1 MKKYLINV
9 HYDLCMSI
17 YVDAN
22 DEDEAMNKAEDIADL
37 FVDTIE
43 INDDKRIDESTLY
56 FSNSCLVDEEE
67 IDNEQNN
74 WYSNEYLLFNK

>member
-22 DEDEAMNKAEDIADL
+22 YEDEAMNKAEDIADL
-37 FVDTIE
+37 FVDKIE

-56 FSNSCLVDEEE
+56 FSNSCLVDEE
-67 IDNEQNN
+67 
-74 WYSNEYLLFNK
+74 

>member
-22 DEDEAMNKAEDIADL
+22 DEDEAMNKAEDIADS
-37 FVDTIE
+37 FVDKIE

-67 IDNEQNN
+67 IDN
-74 WYSNEYLLFNK
+74 

>member
-22 DEDEAMNKAEDIADL
+22 DEDDARNKAEDIADS
-37 FVDTIE
+37 FVDKIE

-67 IDNEQNN
+67 IDNE
-74 WYSNEYLLFNK
+74 

>member
-22 DEDEAMNKAEDIADL
+22 DEDEAMNKAEDIAEL
-37 FVDTIE
+37 FVNKIE

-67 IDNEQNN
+67 IDN
-74 WYSNEYLLFNK
+74 

>member
-22 DEDEAMNKAEDIADL
+22 DEDEAMNKAEDIAD
-37 FVDTIE
+37 
-43 INDDKRIDESTLY
+43 

-67 IDNEQNN
+67 IDNE
-74 WYSNEYLLFNK
+74 

>member
-22 DEDEAMNKAEDIADL
+22 DEDEAMNKAEDIADS
-37 FVDTIE
+37 FVDKIE

-56 FSNSCLVDEEE
+56 FSNSCLVDEDE
-67 IDNEQNN
+67 IDNE
-74 WYSNEYLLFNK
+74 

>member
-17 YVDAN
+17 NIDAN
-22 DEDEAMNKAEDIADL
+22 RIEEAMYKAEDIASS
-37 FVDTIE
+37 FVGTIK
-43 INDDKRIDESTLY
+43 INNDKRIDESTLY

-67 IDNEQNN
+67 IDNE
-74 WYSNEYLLFNK
+74 

>member
-37 FVDTIE
+37 FVDKIE

-56 FSNSCLVDEEE
+56 FSNSCLVEEEE
-67 IDNEQNN
+67 IDNE
-74 WYSNEYLLFNK
+74 

>member
-37 FVDTIE
+37 FVDKIE
-43 INDDKRIDESTLY
+43 INEDKRIDESTLY

-67 IDNEQNN
+67 IDNE
-74 WYSNEYLLFNK
+74 

>member
-37 FVDTIE
+37 FVDKIE

-56 FSNSCLVDEEE
+56 FSNSCIVDEEE
-67 IDNEQNN
+67 IDNE
-74 WYSNEYLLFNK
+74 

>member
-1 MKKYLINV
+1 
-9 HYDLCMSI
+9 MSI

-22 DEDEAMNKAEDIADL
+22 DEDDAMHKAEDIASS

-56 FSNSCLVDEEE
+56 FSNSCLTM
-67 IDNEQNN
+67 DN
-74 WYSNEYLLFNK
+74 K

>member
-1 MKKYLINV
+1 MLILLWSLPAYTETYIEDETSYT
-9 HYDLCMSI
+9 HTKT

-37 FVDTIE
+37 FVDKIE

-67 IDNEQNN
+67 IDNE
-74 WYSNEYLLFNK
+74 

>member
-22 DEDEAMNKAEDIADL
+22 DEDEAKNKAEDIADL
-37 FVDTIE
+37 FVDKIE

-67 IDNEQNN
+67 IDNE
-74 WYSNEYLLFNK
+74 

>member
-37 FVDTIE
+37 FVDKIE

-56 FSNSCLVDEEE
+56 HSNTCLIDSEE
-67 IDNEQNN
+67 IDNE
-74 WYSNEYLLFNK
+74 

>member
-1 MKKYLINV
+1 MKEYLINV

-37 FVDTIE
+37 FVDKIE

-67 IDNEQNN
+67 IDN
-74 WYSNEYLLFNK
+74 

>member
-22 DEDEAMNKAEDIADL
+22 DEDEAMNKAEDIADS
-37 FVDTIE
+37 FVDKIE
-43 INDDKRIDESTLY
+43 INDDKRIDESTWY

-67 IDNEQNN
+67 IDNE
-74 WYSNEYLLFNK
+74 

>member
-22 DEDEAMNKAEDIADL
+22 DEDDAMNKAEDIADS
-37 FVDTIE
+37 FVDKIE

>member
-37 FVDTIE
+37 FVDKIE

-67 IDNEQNN
+67 IDN
-74 WYSNEYLLFNK
+74 

>member
-9 HYDLCMSI
+9 HYDLCMRI
-17 YVDAN
+17 YDDAN

-37 FVDTIE
+37 FVDKIE

-67 IDNEQNN
+67 IDNE
-74 WYSNEYLLFNK
+74 

>member
-22 DEDEAMNKAEDIADL
+22 DEDEAMNKAEDIADS
-37 FVDTIE
+37 FVDKIE

-56 FSNSCLVDEEE
+56 FSNSCLVDEKE
-67 IDNEQNN
+67 IDNE
-74 WYSNEYLLFNK
+74 

>member
-22 DEDEAMNKAEDIADL
+22 DEDEAMNKAEDIAEL
-37 FVDTIE
+37 FVNKIE

-56 FSNSCLVDEEE
+56 FSNSCLVAEEE
-67 IDNEQNN
+67 IDN
-74 WYSNEYLLFNK
+74 

>member
-22 DEDEAMNKAEDIADL
+22 DEDEAMNKAEDIANL
-37 FVDTIE
+37 FVDKIE

-67 IDNEQNN
+67 IDNE
-74 WYSNEYLLFNK
+74 

>member
-22 DEDEAMNKAEDIADL
+22 DEDEAMNKAEDIADS
-37 FVDTIE
+37 FVDKIE

-67 IDNEQNN
+67 IDNE
-74 WYSNEYLLFNK
+74 

>member
-67 IDNEQNN
+67 IDN
-74 WYSNEYLLFNK
+74 

>member
-22 DEDEAMNKAEDIADL
+22 DEEEAMNKAEDIADL
-37 FVDTIE
+37 FVDKIE

-67 IDNEQNN
+67 IDNE
-74 WYSNEYLLFNK
+74 

>member
-1 MKKYLINV
+1 
-9 HYDLCMSI
+9 MSI

-37 FVDTIE
+37 FVDKIE

-67 IDNEQNN
+67 IDNE
-74 WYSNEYLLFNK
+74 

>member
-1 MKKYLINV
+1 MKRYLINV

-22 DEDEAMNKAEDIADL
+22 DEDQAKNKAEDIADL
-37 FVDTIE
+37 FVDKIE

-56 FSNSCLVDEEE
+56 FSNSCLTM
-67 IDNEQNN
+67 DNE
-74 WYSNEYLLFNK
+74 

>member
-22 DEDEAMNKAEDIADL
+22 DEDEAMNKAEDIADS
-37 FVDTIE
+37 FVDKIE

-56 FSNSCLVDEEE
+56 FSNSCLVDEE
-67 IDNEQNN
+67 
-74 WYSNEYLLFNK
+74 

>member
-37 FVDTIE
+37 FVDKIE

-67 IDNEQNN
+67 IDNE
-74 WYSNEYLLFNK
+74 

>member
-17 YVDAN
+17 NVDAN
-22 DEDEAMNKAEDIADL
+22 GIEEAMHKAEDIASS

-56 FSNSCLVDEEE
+56 FSNSCLTM
-67 IDNEQNN
+67 DNE
-74 WYSNEYLLFNK
+74 

>member
-1 MKKYLINV
+1 MKKSLINV

-17 YVDAN
+17 NVDAN
-22 DEDEAMNKAEDIADL
+22 GIEEAMYKAEDIADL
-37 FVDTIE
+37 FVDKIE

-67 IDNEQNN
+67 IDNE
-74 WYSNEYLLFNK
+74 

>member
-22 DEDEAMNKAEDIADL
+22 DEDDAMNKAEDIADS
-37 FVDTIE
+37 FVDKIE

-67 IDNEQNN
+67 IDNE
-74 WYSNEYLLFNK
+74 

>member
-22 DEDEAMNKAEDIADL
+22 DVNEAMDKAEDIASL
-37 FVDTIE
+37 FVDKIE
-43 INDDKRIDESTLY
+43 INDDKRSDKSTLY
-56 FSNSCLVDEEE
+56 YSNTCLIDKEE
-67 IDNEQNN
+67 IDNE
-74 WYSNEYLLFNK
+74 

>member
-22 DEDEAMNKAEDIADL
+22 DVNEAMDKAEDIASL
-37 FVDTIE
+37 FVDKIE

-67 IDNEQNN
+67 IDNE
-74 WYSNEYLLFNK
+74 

>member
-67 IDNEQNN
+67 IDNE
-74 WYSNEYLLFNK
+74 

>member
-17 YVDAN
+17 NVDAN
-22 DEDEAMNKAEDIADL
+22 EIEEAMYKAEDIASS

-67 IDNEQNN
+67 IDNE
-74 WYSNEYLLFNK
+74 